1 MEKNIHE
8 DCGVAMIRLL
18 KPLEYYQEKYGT
30 WMYALNKLYLMMEK
44 QHNRGQEGAGMASV
58 KLDSEPGNE
67 YMFRER
73 AEGKNAVTEIFAN
86 VHKHYK
92 DYSQE
97 QLSDVSFA
105 KTNLPFAGDL
115 YMGHLRYSTTGKSG
129 LSYVHPFLRRN
140 NWKAKNLCMCGNFNM
155 TNIGDVFEILTEQ
168 GQCPRIYSD
177 TNILL
182 ELMGHR
188 LDREVERNFVD
199 AQKLGLEKR
208 AITNYIEENVQMSN
222 VLKTTMQHFDGGYV
236 ICGLTGSGEMFS
248 IRDPWSIRPAFY
260 YKNDEIVVLASERPV
275 LQTTFDLECDDIQ
288 ELKPGQALIVNK
300 RGECSLQQILE
311 PKQNAACSFERIYF
325 SRGSD
330 RDIYKERETL
340 GRQLTEPVLKA
351 VDYDTEHTVLSYIP
365 NTAEVAFYGL
375 VHGFKEQ
382 IDKKKVE
389 QIAALGSKAS
399 SEEVYRIIHQDVRS
413 EKVAWKD
420 IKLRTFI
427 TEGNSRN
434 DLASHVYDVTYEC
447 IKPYEDNLVIID
459 DSIVRGTTL
468 KESILR
474 ILDRL
479 HPKKIVVVSSAPQ
492 IRFPDYYGIDMPHPE
507 EFCVFRAVIE
517 LIRERGM
524 EDLLRE
530 VYENCKKELAKPKG
544 ETISNAVRAVYKPFT
559 VDEINKKIVEMLR
572 PEGMTTPVE
581 LVFQSVE
588 GLHNAIPNHPGDWYF
603 TGNYPTPGGMRLVNE
618 AFVSY
623 YEREH
628 LNTVKS

>member
-105 KTNLPFAGDL
+105 KTKLPFAGDL

-155 TNIGDVFEILTEQ
+155 TNIEDVFEILTEQ

-530 VYENCKKELAKPKG
+530 VYESCKKELAKPKG

-628 LNTVKS
+628 LNTGKA

>member
-73 AEGKNAVTEIFAN
+73 AEGKNAVAEIFAN

-92 DYSQE
+92 NLSQE

-389 QIAALGSKAS
+389 QIAALGSNAS

-530 VYENCKKELAKPKG
+530 VYESCKKELAKPKG

-588 GLHNAIPNHPGDWYF
+588 GLHNAIPNHTGDWYF

-628 LNTVKS
+628 LNTVKA